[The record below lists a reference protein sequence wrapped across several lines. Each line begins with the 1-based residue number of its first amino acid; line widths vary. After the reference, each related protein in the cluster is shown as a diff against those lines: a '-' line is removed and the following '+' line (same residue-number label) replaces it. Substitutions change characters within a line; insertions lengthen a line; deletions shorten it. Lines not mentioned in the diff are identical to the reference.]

1 MRGGDS
7 KTFFCLSNTSL
18 EDGMR
23 IGHQCVV
30 RETKLRRV
38 SVYALVNSVVG
49 IQIFYLFVGKQC
61 TATGCI
67 WLMMCL
73 G

>member
-1 MRGGDS
+1 
-7 KTFFCLSNTSL
+7 
-18 EDGMR
+18 MR